1 MLNMHFKNYKRKQ
14 QQLQN
19 KQTNKNHEEMYFKI
33 ALMIKQRVNVQTK
46 QEIEA

>member
-1 MLNMHFKNYKRKQ
+1 MHFKNYKRKQ

-19 KQTNKNHEEMYFKI
+19 KQTNKNHEEMCFKI

>member
-1 MLNMHFKNYKRKQ
+1 MHFKNYKRKQQ

-19 KQTNKNHEEMYFKI
+19 KQTNKNHEEMCFKI